1 MTRIAVPVAR
11 LLRPVVWSA
20 AVVIAALAVVGIGG
34 GIISVRSVD
43 YLTDHLQPA
52 ANANDDVM
60 RDMLD
65 METGVR
71 AWVNTG
77 DPAALDPYLQGRL
90 RIQLD
95 QRRLESFAH
104 DHPEL
109 ADLVERQG
117 AAVSTWQEQYAGPR
131 LAGGSGARH
140 LDPGLSALG
149 TTLFDEFRAS
159 QAATTRVLDT
169 EIRESRAAADL
180 RLWGTVGAF
189 LLATVLGLAL
199 LGHYRRRAVR
209 QIVGPLTAL
218 HRVVQQIEG
227 QEPSARAEEEGPV
240 EVREIA
246 RSLNQ
251 LADSHELSRQV
262 EHRIQSELRS
272 LDAARSD
279 FVANVS
285 HELRTPLTALRG
297 YLELVTEEFEGRMDP
312 THERM
317 VRASNRSLERLNL
330 LIEDLL
336 TLSKAESSSTDLER
350 VDLGPILEE
359 AVADVRLT
367 AGHRGIAIV
376 MNRVGRGQALVLG
389 DRIMLYRALLNV
401 LSNAVK
407 FSPADEVV
415 EVRLA
420 LDGDEIVVAISD
432 HGIGIPLEEQGMLG
446 TRFFR
451 ASNAVSSAIA
461 GTGLGIRIVQTVV
474 DRHAGSMRLESAE
487 NEGTTITLRFPRQHE
502 LSDPS
507 IAPPMAR
514 EEGIPE
520 RQPALD

>member
-11 LLRPVVWSA
+11 LLRPIVWSA

-43 YLTDHLQPA
+43 YLTGRLQPA

-60 RDMLD
+60 RDMLN

-71 AWVNTG
+71 AWANTG

-95 QRRLESFAH
+95 QRRLERFAH
-104 DHPEL
+104 DRPEL
-109 ADLVERQG
+109 ADLVGRQE
-117 AAVSTWQEQYAGPR
+117 AAVAAWQEQYAAPR
-131 LAGGSGARH
+131 LAGGSGAKS
-140 LDPGLSALG
+140 LDPELSALG
-149 TTLFDEFRAS
+149 ASVFDEFRS
-159 QAATTRVLDT
+159 TQAATTRVLDA
-169 EIRESRAAADL
+169 EIRQSRAGADL

-189 LLATVLGLAL
+189 LLVTLLGLAL

-218 HRVVQQIEG
+218 HGVVQQIEG
-227 QEPSARAEEEGPV
+227 QEPSARATEEGPV

-272 LDAARSD
+272 LDAARAD

-312 THERM
+312 IHERM

-350 VDLGPILEE
+350 IDLAPIVEE

-367 AGHRGIAIV
+367 AGHRGITILLD
-376 MNRVGRGQALVLG
+376 RLGRGQALVLG

-415 EVRLA
+415 EVRLV
-420 LDGDEIVVAISD
+420 LDGDEIVVEIRD
-432 HGIGIPLEEQGMLG
+432 HGIGIPVEEQGLLG

-451 ASNAVSSAIA
+451 ASNAISSAIA

-474 DRHAGSMRLESAE
+474 DRHAGSMRLQSAE
-487 NEGTTITLRFPRQHE
+487 DEGTTVTLRFPRQHE
-502 LSDPS
+502 PTDPT
-507 IAPPMAR
+507 IKPPMAR
-514 EEGIPE
+514 EEGILR

>member
-11 LLRPVVWSA
+11 LLRPIVWSA

-34 GIISVRSVD
+34 GILSVRSVD

-60 RDMLD
+60 RDMLN

-77 DPAALDPYLQGRL
+77 DPAALDPYLQGRI
-90 RIQLD
+90 RIGID
-95 QRRLESFAH
+95 ERRLETFAH
-104 DHPEL
+104 DRPEL
-109 ADLVERQG
+109 AALVERQQ
-117 AAVSTWQEQYAGPR
+117 AAVSAWRQQYAEPR
-131 LAGGSGARH
+131 LAGGRGRGGVDQH
-140 LDPGLSALG
+140 LADLG
-149 TTLFDEFRAS
+149 QSLFDEFRAS
-159 QAATTRVLDT
+159 QAATTRVLDS
-169 EIRESRAAADL
+169 EIRESRAAADR
-180 RLWGTVGAF
+180 RLWGTVLAF
-189 LLATVLGLAL
+189 LVATVLGLAL
-199 LGHYRRRAVR
+199 LGHYRRRAVS

-218 HRVVQQIEG
+218 HGVVRRIEG
-227 QEPSARAEEEGPV
+227 QDPSARAEEEGPV

-262 EHRIQSELRS
+262 EHHIQSELRS
-272 LDAARSD
+272 LDAARAD

-297 YLELVTEEFEGRMDP
+297 YLELITEEFEGRLDP

-350 VDLGPILEE
+350 LDLGPVVEE
-359 AVADVRLT
+359 AVTDVRLT
-367 AGHRGIAIV
+367 AGNRGITLV
-376 MNRVGRGQALVLG
+376 LDRLGRRQALVLG

-407 FSPADEVV
+407 FSPPDEVV

-420 LDGDEIVVAISD
+420 LDGDEVVVEISD
-432 HGIGIPLEEQGMLG
+432 HGIGIPIEEQGLLG

-451 ASNAVSSAIA
+451 ASNAISSAIA

-474 DRHAGSMRLESAE
+474 DRHAGTMRLESAE
-487 NEGTTITLRFPRQHE
+487 DEGTTVTLRFPRQHE
-502 LSDPS
+502 PTDSS
-507 IAPPMAR
+507 IEPPRAR
-514 EEGIPE
+514 KGGILQAQ
-520 RQPALD
+520 RVLD